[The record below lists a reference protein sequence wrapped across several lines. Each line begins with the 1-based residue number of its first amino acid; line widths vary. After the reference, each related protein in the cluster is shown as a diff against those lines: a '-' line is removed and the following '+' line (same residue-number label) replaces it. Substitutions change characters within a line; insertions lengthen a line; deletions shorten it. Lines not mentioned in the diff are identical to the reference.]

1 MNRQSLFLAALV
13 VAPLT
18 SSVAAAVDIE
28 QRYTRTPSGYLM
40 VLRHGDDVL
49 ESLKQLA
56 TKERVRG
63 ASFTGLGYARTA
75 TFGFYDFKTESY
87 LPRTFDSVEVASLTG
102 TIAWKD
108 DEPSIHAHG
117 VVSDAEFQAQ
127 GGHLLDLMVG
137 TGSME
142 ITVTLHDKPLER
154 KKDPDIGADV
164 LEPAR

>member
-1 MNRQSLFLAALV
+1 MIRQSLFFAALAI
-13 VAPLT
+13 APFT
-18 SSVAAAVDIE
+18 SSFAAAVDIE

-40 VLRHGDDVL
+40 VLRQGDDVL

-56 TKERVRG
+56 TRENVRG
-63 ASFTGLGYARTA
+63 ASFTGMGFARTA

-117 VVSDAEFQAQ
+117 VAADEEFQAK

-142 ITVTLHDKPLER
+142 ITIILHDKPLER
-154 KKDPDIGADV
+154 TKDPDVGADV
-164 LEPAR
+164 LELAR

>member
-1 MNRQSLFLAALV
+1 MIRQSLLLTALV
-13 VAPLT
+13 GAPVT

-49 ESLKQLA
+49 ASLKQLA
-56 TKERVRG
+56 TREHVRG

-75 TFGFYDFKTESY
+75 TFGFYDYKTESY
-87 LPRTFDSVEVASLTG
+87 LPRTFDSVEVAGLTG
-102 TIAWKD
+102 TIAWKN

-117 VVSDAEFQAQ
+117 VVSDEEFQAR

-142 ITVTLHDKPLER
+142 ITITLHDTPLER